1 MVKANRNVLG
11 IKLRR
16 DMLRAAMQFLSI
28 IALCALGT
36 FAFSALDGTA
46 RMVRVTVNHYFEENN
61 LADLFITLPRADRT
75 ALAGFRD
82 IAGIRQL
89 RTRAVFDMDA
99 DGLGE
104 DTRLNV
110 VLYDG
115 AMDINIPLLR
125 EGTVLDTSDLRGCLM
140 EERFAHVHDL
150 HPGDRVTLRQD
161 GQRTDFVI
169 RGLVTSPEFIV
180 VSSDVAADPETYG
193 YILANSAAFPEVPL
207 TQIILK
213 ADPGTDVTDLAGRI
227 STRFPEALIVDHG
240 AHKST
245 SRINND
251 AQMFE
256 NMTLIFP
263 LLAYFIA
270 ALIVMT
276 TLERMIDN
284 QRLQLGTLVSLG
296 FSHRAIRN
304 HYLSYSIVPSL
315 IGAVI
320 GVLVGH
326 FTLPVILWN
335 ALLGQSEMPYRLH
348 PPISL
353 PAWGMVLLTVVM
365 SMGICLRAYRRT
377 ARETPAELLRPKPP
391 KSGRRILMERIPLLW
406 NHLSFNSK
414 MIVRNLMRNK
424 MRSFMFMLGILFCTM
439 LIITSFGLQDS
450 VKRLTSDYYLRAMR
464 YNVTARLNSQPDKA
478 ESYERRIE
486 ADRVECVM
494 SRSITLRT
502 PNGSRTVLLNVLED
516 RQQLQNLG
524 PDCTYTA
531 LPENGAAITRK
542 LSRTLQVKPG
552 DSVELWLPG
561 EQSAL
566 IMPVLA
572 VVENNFSQGIYM
584 TRSVWEQQR
593 KGPFIP
599 TTIQAQHP
607 TERGIQ
613 QLNDLEEVT
622 QVDFPAEQIKETL
635 AMLDTLS
642 SVFNLLTGIALALA
656 FVICYNMG
664 LMNFVERIREYATL
678 KVLGYHKREIRSLI
692 LRENII
698 LTLFGILFGIVPG
711 ILLTDIIMHS
721 CEPETAFYSGM
732 PEPSSIVLASVITF
746 AFSIFLQLLLT
757 RKVQKIDM
765 VEALKSVE

>member
-1 MVKANRNVLG
+1 MVKANKNVLG

-61 LADLFITLPRADRT
+61 LADLFITLPAADRT
-75 ALAGFRD
+75 AMARFRQLD
-82 IAGIRQL
+82 GVRQL
-89 RTRAVFDMDA
+89 RARAVFDMDA
-99 DGLGE
+99 DGLGK
-104 DTRLNV
+104 DTKLNV

-115 AMDINIPLLR
+115 PMDINIPLLR
-125 EGTVLDTSDLRGCLM
+125 DGKLLDTSDLRGCLL
-140 EERFAHVHDL
+140 EERFANVHGL
-150 HPGDRVTLRQD
+150 HPGDPVSLKQD
-161 GQRTDFVI
+161 GRRTDFII
-169 RGLVTSPEFIV
+169 RGIVTTPEFIV
-180 VSSDVAADPETYG
+180 VSNDVAADPETYG
-193 YILANSAAFPEVPL
+193 YLLANSAAFPDVPL
-207 TQIILK
+207 SQIILK
-213 ADPGTDVTDLAGRI
+213 ADAGTDLTVLASRI
-227 STRFPEALIVDHG
+227 SALFPEALIVDHG
-240 AHKST
+240 GHKST

-296 FSHRAIRN
+296 FSRRAIRR

-315 IGAVI
+315 IGGVI

-326 FTLPVILWN
+326 YTLPVILWN

-348 PPISL
+348 PPISVS
-353 PAWGMVLLTVVM
+353 AWGMVALTVFM

-377 ARETPAELLRPKPP
+377 ARETPADLLRPKPP
-391 KSGRRILMERIPLLW
+391 KSGRRILLERITPVW
-406 NHLSFNSK
+406 NHLSFNGK

-450 VKRLTSDYYLRAMR
+450 VKTLTNDYYLRAMH
-464 YNVTARLNSQPDKA
+464 YDVTARLDSSPDRA
-478 ESYERRIE
+478 ESYDRRIE
-486 ADRVECVM
+486 AELVECVM
-494 SRSITLRT
+494 TRSITLRT
-502 PNGSRTVLLNVLED
+502 PHGSRTVMLNVLED
-516 RQQLQNLG
+516 HQQLQNLG
-524 PDCTYTA
+524 PDCTHVD
-531 LPENGAAITRK
+531 LPDDGAAITRK
-542 LSRTLQVKPG
+542 LSRVLQVSIG
-552 DSVELWLPG
+552 DTVELWLPG
-561 EQSAL
+561 EQKAL
-566 IMPVLA
+566 PVPIRA

-584 TRSVWEQQR
+584 TRTLWERQR
-593 KGPFIP
+593 KGPFVP
-599 TTIQAQHP
+599 TTIQALHP

-613 QLNDLEEVT
+613 QLRDLEEVT
-622 QVDFPAEQIKETL
+622 QVDFPAEQIQETL

-642 SVFNLLTGIALALA
+642 SVFNMLTGIALALA

-678 KVLGYHKREIRSLI
+678 KVLGYHKREIRGLI
-692 LRENII
+692 LKENIL
-698 LTLFGILFGIVPG
+698 LTVFGILLGIAPG
-711 ILLTDIIMHS
+711 ILLTDVIMHS
-721 CEPETAFYSGM
+721 CEPETAFYSGI
-732 PEPSSIVLASVITF
+732 PEISSIVLASVITF

>member
-89 RTRAVFDMDA
+89 QARAVFDMDA

-125 EGTVLDTSDLRGCLM
+125 EGTVLDTSDRRGCLM

-193 YILANSAAFPEVPL
+193 YILANIAAFPEVPL

-213 ADPGTDVTDLAGRI
+213 ADSGTDVTDLAGRI

-296 FSHRAIRN
+296 FSRRAI
-304 HYLSYSIVPSL
+304 
-315 IGAVI
+315 
-320 GVLVGH
+320 
-326 FTLPVILWN
+326 
-335 ALLGQSEMPYRLH
+335 
-348 PPISL
+348 
-353 PAWGMVLLTVVM
+353 
-365 SMGICLRAYRRT
+365 
-377 ARETPAELLRPKPP
+377 LLRPRK
-391 KSGRRILMERIPLLW
+391 RR
-406 NHLSFNSK
+406 N
-414 MIVRNLMRNK
+414 
-424 MRSFMFMLGILFCTM
+424 
-439 LIITSFGLQDS
+439 
-450 VKRLTSDYYLRAMR
+450 
-464 YNVTARLNSQPDKA
+464 
-478 ESYERRIE
+478 RRKN
-486 ADRVECVM
+486 A
-494 SRSITLRT
+494 
-502 PNGSRTVLLNVLED
+502 
-516 RQQLQNLG
+516 
-524 PDCTYTA
+524 Y
-531 LPENGAAITRK
+531 
-542 LSRTLQVKPG
+542 RTLPFC
-552 DSVELWLPG
+552 PF
-561 EQSAL
+561 A
-566 IMPVLA
+566 
-572 VVENNFSQGIYM
+572 SQ
-584 TRSVWEQQR
+584 
-593 KGPFIP
+593 
-599 TTIQAQHP
+599 
-607 TERGIQ
+607 
-613 QLNDLEEVT
+613 
-622 QVDFPAEQIKETL
+622 
-635 AMLDTLS
+635 
-642 SVFNLLTGIALALA
+642 
-656 FVICYNMG
+656 
-664 LMNFVERIREYATL
+664 
-678 KVLGYHKREIRSLI
+678 
-692 LRENII
+692 
-698 LTLFGILFGIVPG
+698 
-711 ILLTDIIMHS
+711 
-721 CEPETAFYSGM
+721 
-732 PEPSSIVLASVITF
+732 
-746 AFSIFLQLLLT
+746 
-757 RKVQKIDM
+757 
-765 VEALKSVE
+765 